1 MEKFIELLPLI
12 VVAIGAAIALA
23 AAVAKFTKTKKDDE
37 VIAKIDAAFDKVE
50 DLVVGTDEEK

>member
-12 VVAIGAAIALA
+12 VVAIGAAITLA

-50 DLVVGTDEEK
+50 DLVSGTDEGE